1 MATIQLHVQD
11 DFIQQLG
18 VGAVRQLLEE
28 ELTYQRFRLT
38 ENRIQSAMHEAQD
51 VNWEEEFE
59 NARQKAYEEYLQK
72 RQAAL

>member
-11 DFIQQLG
+11 DLIQQLG
-18 VGAVRQLLEE
+18 IGAVKQLLEE
-28 ELTYQRFRLT
+28 ELTYQRFRLI

-59 NARQKAYEEYLQK
+59 NARQKAYEEYRQK
-72 RQAAL
+72 RQVAL

>member
-1 MATIQLHVQD
+1 MTTIQLQIQD

-18 VGAVRQLLEE
+18 VGAVKQLLEE
-28 ELTYQRFRLT
+28 ELTYQRFKLI
-38 ENRIQSAMHEAQD
+38 ENRIHSAMHEARD

-59 NARQKAYEEYLQK
+59 NARQKAYEEYRQK